1 MVRKNGGVRANVE
14 AKKDVVK
21 SRAISKKAV
30 SIGIILGVSA
40 LLTIGAKEV
49 HSQATDNEPSKAQ
62 LVAIYKE
69 ALTAKEEAHQWAHKR
84 KAGHKYHR
92 KLSPVTSS
100 LKAERARADN
110 WKAIAKAERMA
121 YMKYVKE
128 KRAEARRFAAANR
141 DFHLALKLASRHYGV
156 SYSWLHA
163 CAHSEGHIDGRRPGY
178 REKDPF
184 IMNHQGSGAGGWL
197 QFMEPTFYGNLRGAN
212 PVPKKYRKWNS
223 KVGQAYV
230 AAYMF
235 KIGQS
240 RQWTGAGCN

>member
-1 MVRKNGGVRANVE
+1 MVRRNRGASAKVE

-21 SRAISKKAV
+21 SKAISRKL
-30 SIGIILGVSA
+30 GISVAICFIA

-49 HSQATDNEPSKAQ
+49 QSKVANEASKAE
-62 LVAIYKE
+62 LAAAYKNAVA
-69 ALTAKEEAHQWAHKR
+69 AKEEAHIWAHKR
-84 KAGHKYHR
+84 GAGHRYHR
-92 KLSPVTSS
+92 RLSPITSS
-100 LKAERARADN
+100 LKAEQARADN
-110 WKAIAKAERMA
+110 WKAIAKAERMS

-128 KRAEARRFAAANR
+128 KRAEARRLAAANR
-141 DFHLALKLASRHYGV
+141 DLHLALKLASKHYGV

-178 REKDPF
+178 KEKDPF

-197 QFMEPTFYGNLRGAN
+197 QFMSPTFYGNIRGAAPIPN
-212 PVPKKYRKWNS
+212 KYHKWNS
-223 KVGQAYV
+223 RVGQAYV